1 VRPSPVYCGCAGPGL
16 PAVSKELKKGS
27 ADLLILA
34 LLRRVTVRIR
44 ASYREPCTAWSIGVT
59 RRRGDP

>member
-1 VRPSPVYCGCAGPGL
+1 
-16 PAVSKELKKGS
+16 VSKELKKGS